1 MCCTRAAAFG
11 FAVTAIL
18 AGTGCSPQDPFD
30 EPGPAPSEPAVEP
43 QRRFL
48 SEAQAARARHY
59 WTRESLEPYGVL
71 PADATRSGKR

>member
-1 MCCTRAAAFG
+1 MQMQMVERRLGHGDCKRVAG
-11 FAVTAIL
+11 FL
-18 AGTGCSPQDPFD
+18 R
-30 EPGPAPSEPAVEP
+30 E
-43 QRRFL
+43 FL